1 MKANVFSNCIIL
13 KKEQMKIRKKT
24 MYDVVFW
31 TFVAIT
37 IVCYFLGLYSL
48 VRWIISLF

>member
-1 MKANVFSNCIIL
+1 MKAKVFSNCIIL
-13 KKEQMKIRKKT
+13 KKEQMKVRKKT

-37 IVCYFLGLYSL
+37 IVCYFWGLYSL
-48 VRWIISLF
+48 VRLIISLF